1 MFLEKGINTE
11 RPQGKTNFKN
21 TVKHVCVCGGGEIR
35 GAVGLWLRV
44 LVAKCDGK
52 LEGIFF

>member
-21 TVKHVCVCGGGEIR
+21 TVKHVCVCGEGEIR